1 MLSSLRPAP
10 AALAGSSAPRGRRA
24 ALVVRASSGGQD
36 ADEQPL
42 PEVPKQRRRSRRK
55 EKPAEQPF
63 TIDTLN
69 PVTMG
74 RKSREVFD
82 DVWTQLQRIGNPT
95 RSSQVADTFTT
106 LVDVPEY
113 ESPDA
118 PSTTVL
124 VTGAT
129 GRVGRVLVRK
139 LLLRGYKVRAL
150 VRTRRDGSAAAG
162 PAASSGEADSDS
174 GASGSGEAEAFPQSV
189 EIVYGDLGDYQACR
203 AAVEGVDKIV
213 CCSGARSTIT
223 ADLNRVEEQGV
234 ANLARAFLDAQ
245 NARARREGRLA
256 PTSKRE
262 LADFKREEHHE
273 AWDIVAVGPPQ
284 AEEEPRSKGRRRAV
298 ERARARDSAE
308 CYINEDDNLV
318 FEGAVYSRG
327 GIAEVGAPLQLPEG
341 ESLEGA
347 DGLVLRVR
355 ADEHA
360 YTCVLRV
367 AGGALYTNRFGTRV
381 GYNTLR
387 LPFNTFR
394 PVNADDP
401 PLRPEEVEYIG
412 LRFEPRIKV
421 LEQVTEP
428 GQSMFDTSANRFRL
442 EVDWIKALPGGVET
456 DFILVSCAGTP
467 RPDLDDAQREKVVG
481 AKRRG
486 EAILRNSGL
495 GYTIV
500 RPGPLV
506 EEAGG
511 YKALVFDQARAAGN
525 RITQGISCADV
536 ADICLKAINNPEARN
551 KTFEVCF
558 EYEPEEGLEF
568 YELISHLPDKS
579 NSYLTPAL
587 APLTKN
593 T

>member
-1 MLSSLRPAP
+1 
-10 AALAGSSAPRGRRA
+10 
-24 ALVVRASSGGQD
+24 
-36 ADEQPL
+36 
-42 PEVPKQRRRSRRK
+42 
-55 EKPAEQPF
+55 
-63 TIDTLN
+63 
-69 PVTMG
+69 MG

-95 RSSQVADTFTT
+95 RSSQVADTFTP

-150 VRTRRDGSAAAG
+150 VRTRRDGGSAAG
-162 PAASSGEADSDS
+162 AASPSSEADGDS
-174 GASGSGEAEAFPQSV
+174 SSSGGEAEAFPQSV
-189 EIVYGDLGDYQACR
+189 ELVYGDLGDYKACR

-223 ADLNRVEEQGV
+223 ADLSRVEEQGV

-256 PTSKRE
+256 PASKRE
-262 LADFKREEHHE
+262 LADFGREEHHE
-273 AWDIVAVGPPQ
+273 AWDVVAVGPPA

-308 CYINEDDNLV
+308 CYISEEDNLV

-327 GIAEVGAPLQLPEG
+327 GLAEVGAPLRLPEG
-341 ESLEGA
+341 ESLEGS
-347 DGLVLRVR
+347 DGLVLRLR
-355 ADEHA
+355 SDEHP
-360 YTCVLRV
+360 YTCVLRA
-367 AGGALYTNRFGTRV
+367 AGGRLYTNRFGTRE

-394 PVNADDP
+394 PVNAEDP
-401 PLRPEEVEYIG
+401 PLRPEEIEYIG

-486 EAILRNSGL
+486 EAALRNSGL

-511 YKALVFDQARAAGN
+511 YKALVFDQGN

>member
-10 AALAGSSAPRGRRA
+10 AALAGCSAPRGRRG

-36 ADEQPL
+36 ADDQPL
-42 PEVPKQRRRSRRK
+42 PQVPKQRRRSRRK

-63 TIDTLN
+63 SIDTLN

-95 RSSQVADTFTT
+95 RSSQVADTFTQ

-150 VRTRRDGSAAAG
+150 VRTRRDGGSATG
-162 PAASSGEADSDS
+162 GTAASSSEGE
-174 GASGSGEAEAFPQSV
+174 GEGEAFPQSV
-189 EIVYGDLGDYQACR
+189 ELVYGDVGDYQACR

-223 ADLNRVEEQGV
+223 ADLSRVEEQGV
-234 ANLARAFLDAQ
+234 ANLARALLDAQ

-256 PTSKRE
+256 PTAKRE
-262 LADFKREEHHE
+262 LADFRREEHHE
-273 AWDIVAVGPPQ
+273 AWDIVSVGPPQ
-284 AEEEPRSKGRRRAV
+284 AEEEPKSKGRRRAA

-308 CYINEDDNLV
+308 CYINKDDNLV

-327 GIAEVGAPLQLPEG
+327 GSAEVGAPLQLPAG
-341 ESLEGA
+341 ESLQGA
-347 DGLVLRVR
+347 EGLVLRLR
-355 ADEHA
+355 SDEHA
-360 YTCVLRV
+360 YTCVLRA
-367 AGGALYTNRFGTRV
+367 AGGMLYTNRFGTRT

-394 PVNADDP
+394 PVNPEDP
-401 PLRPEEVEYIG
+401 PLRPDEIEYLG

-442 EVDWIKALPGGVET
+442 EVDWVKALPGGIET

-467 RPDLDDAQREKVVG
+467 RPDLDDAQREKVVT

-511 YKALVFDQARAAGN
+511 YKALVFDQGN

-587 APLTKN
+587 SPLTKN